1 MKKAEVKTKKM
12 KNKNPL
18 EQRQYNFEIRAEQ
31 RESGNVITGR
41 PIVYESRTNLGWCDE
56 IIERGALDEADL
68 TDVRFLVNH
77 NTSMIP
83 LARSRRNNGNSTMK
97 MTADAEGLFLDFVKL
112 DTENNMDARALYSS
126 VQRGDIT
133 GMSFMFSIDDEEW
146 EDLESDHPTR
156 HIRKIGSVVEVSAVT
171 FPAYEST
178 EINARGKEALDNA
191 RQAMEIAKQKRER
204 SLDSDKNELELIKLK
219 TLYGGN
225 F

>member
-1 MKKAEVKTKKM
+1 MPKKG
-12 KNKNPL
+12 L
-18 EQRQYNFEIRAEQ
+18 EKRSYNFEIRAEDN
-31 RESGNVITGR
+31 ENGSIITGR
-41 PIVYESRTNLGWCDE
+41 PIVYNSRTDLGYFDE
-56 IIERGALDEADL
+56 VIESGALDQTDL

-97 MTADAEGLFLDFVKL
+97 LTPDAFGLNMDFVKL
-112 DTENNMDARALYSS
+112 DIENNADARALRSA
-126 VQRGDIT
+126 VDRGDIT
-133 GMSFMFSIDDEEW
+133 GMSFMFSVDDEEW

-178 EINARGKEALDNA
+178 EIYARSKEALENA
-191 RQAMEIAKQKRER
+191 RSALDKARQQRANP
-204 SLDSDKNELELIKLK
+204 LDSGELELLK
-219 TLYGGN
+219 EKTKILGG